1 MGKMTF
7 SRVAREELP
16 EAVAVLVVWV
26 VVLDWEQSILRGDL
40 FRGGKP

>member
-1 MGKMTF
+1 MTF

-16 EAVAVLVVWV
+16 EAVAVLVAWIVAS
-26 VVLDWEQSILRGDL
+26 DWMRRLLRGDL